1 MVLNWTLPESGV
13 SDYDGIILDGSIRAG
28 KTLPESLAYVEWAM
42 RTYNGHN
49 LGMAGKTL
57 GALRRNVIGPL
68 KQVLPG
74 RGYKVRDVRS
84 AEMPHLE
91 ISKGRRINQFHLFGG
106 NNEKSQDPV
115 QGFTGGGFLFD
126 EVALMPQS
134 FVNQAEGRCSD
145 EDAKFWY
152 NCNPEG
158 PYNYINTE
166 YLQKLD
172 QKKLL
177 HLHFLMDDNL
187 SLSQKTRD
195 RYERRW
201 SKGSIFYRRYI
212 LGEWCLAEGLVYNM
226 FDISKHVIHDLPTK
240 WSNLVVGVDFGAA
253 SVTTYIMIGRAADGP
268 HVGKWLAWKEYYHD
282 ATKMAAKTTFEFS
295 KDMKTFLAREGGQWF
310 PSSIEVD
317 PSASP
322 LKVQFRRD
330 GLINMKDADN
340 AVQAGIMDVAS
351 ALSSGKLLI
360 HESCKHLIGEIQ
372 TYSWDIKAAMVGE
385 DKPIKKDDHVLDA
398 TRYAIRRIFRKAY

>member
-1 MVLNWTLPESGV
+1 
-13 SDYDGIILDGSIRAG
+13 
-28 KTLPESLAYVEWAM
+28 
-42 RTYNGHN
+42 
-49 LGMAGKTL
+49 
-57 GALRRNVIGPL
+57 
-68 KQVLPG
+68 
-74 RGYKVRDVRS
+74 
-84 AEMPHLE
+84 MPHLE
-91 ISKGRRINQFHLFGG
+91 ISKGRRTNQFHLFGG

-158 PYNYINTE
+158 PYNYINTD

-201 SKGSIFYRRYI
+201 AKGSIFYRRYI

-226 FDISKHVIHDLPTK
+226 FDISKHVIHDLPSK

-253 SVTTYIMIGRAADGP
+253 SVTTYIMLGRAADGP

-282 ATKMAAKTTFEFS
+282 ATKAAAKTTFEFS
-295 KDMKTFLAREGGQWF
+295 RDMKAFLAREGGQWF

-322 LKVQFRRD
+322 LKVQFKRD
-330 GLINMKDADN
+330 GMINMKDADN
-340 AVQAGIMDVAS
+340 SVQAGIMDVAS
-351 ALSSGKLLI
+351 ALSSGNLLI
-360 HESCKHLIGEIQ
+360 HDSCRHLIGEIQ
-372 TYSWDIKAAMVGE
+372 TYSWDAKAALVGE